1 MIWTFDARHRQTPGL
16 GNATPKAF
24 ANVSPG
30 LSLHSDNPGSSHA
43 RYELNPERVRRERN
57 PFRVDFLLI
66 ISIPELSLRSNSG
79 LKLANA
85 FGVLSQT
92 QRWSNQNACASA
104 GCGRR
109 SRTFIFGVKIRGVT
123 GYTIP
128 HCWLTRRGSNAHLT
142 A

>member
-1 MIWTFDARHRQTPGL
+1 MLAQGCRCTATTLGQATHDMNSTLKGFAARGTLSGL
-16 GNATPKAF
+16 ISF
-24 ANVSPG
+24 
-30 LSLHSDNPGSSHA
+30 
-43 RYELNPERVRRERN
+43 
-57 PFRVDFLLI
+57 LI
-66 ISIPELSLRSNSG
+66 ISIPELSLPSNSG

-109 SRTFIFGVKIRGVT
+109 SRTFIFGVKVRGVT